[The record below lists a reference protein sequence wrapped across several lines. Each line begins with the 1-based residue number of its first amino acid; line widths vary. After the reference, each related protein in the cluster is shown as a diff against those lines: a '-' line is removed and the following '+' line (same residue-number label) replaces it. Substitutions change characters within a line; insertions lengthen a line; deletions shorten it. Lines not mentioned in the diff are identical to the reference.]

1 MADPKNPLTQKN
13 QGLTGRKTRSKNE
26 DLSTFVYGKVPP
38 QAIPLEEAV
47 LGALLIDKDALTSVL
62 DILQPE
68 SFYLDAHQLIY
79 RAMLRLFE
87 RSQPIDLLTVTEELK
102 KTAHLEA
109 IGGPYYLVELTNK
122 VASSANIEYHGR
134 LIAQKFIQR
143 ELIRVSNDIIKNAYE
158 DTTDVFDLLDDAEQ
172 GLFSIAEKNM
182 SRSYDTM
189 SSLAAKTLKQME
201 ELKGKED
208 GLTGV
213 PTGFIDLDRLTS
225 GWQPSD
231 LIIMAARPGMGK
243 TSLVLSIAKN
253 ASLDYQK
260 GVAVFSLEMASIQLA
275 QRMISMESEVPLHKM
290 RNGQLDEDE
299 WKRLKEAIERISD
312 APVYIDDTPGINI
325 FELRAKCRRMKLQY
339 DIQLIIIDYLQL
351 MSGGGEGSKG
361 GNREQEVSAI
371 SRALKGLAKELNV
384 PVIALSQ
391 LSRAVE
397 TRGGSKRPQLS
408 DLRESGCL
416 TGDAR
421 LQDAHTGRFYTI
433 KELAEREVQE
443 PLWVVSL
450 SEDYKLK
457 PFKLVKAFS
466 SGQKQVFELRTRTGR
481 SIKASANHPFLK
493 LEGWKALDELVVG
506 DKIAVPTKISIE
518 KPSNI
523 LGDEELILLAHLI
536 GDGCILPKQPYHYT
550 SADTENLE
558 VVSTTAENLF
568 GIKGRHVQQ
577 GNWAHIYLPS
587 PFRLTHGKK
596 HPITSWY
603 ERLGIDRVRSYQK
616 RIPSG
621 VFECDDAKIALFLHH
636 LWSTDGNLSEK
647 TLEGRKAGA
656 AIYYASSSPVLAW
669 QVQHLLC
676 RLGIRSS
683 IYTIAQG
690 KHRDMHQVSVQGVD
704 NQLKFLETVGCFGE
718 RGKIIP
724 QLIQNLQQITDNPNY
739 GVLPKESWDL
749 LIYPAMQRQGFSYR
763 NLFDALDLSY
773 SGSIKNN
780 GVSTA
785 RLKRINQV
793 LQDQELEK
801 HIQSDVLWDE
811 IMSITPLGVE
821 EVYDATIEE
830 SHNFVANDIVVHNSI
845 EQDADMVTF
854 IYRPEYYQILEDE
867 QGQSLKGIA
876 EIIIAKN
883 RHGAQDT
890 VRLKFTGEF
899 ARFSNLDDPDFG
911 SFPSDVFNNPLPT
924 NIITMPSRFNDEED
938 IPF

>member
-1 MADPKNPLTQKN
+1 MADSKDPSIKKNA
-13 QGLTGRKTRSKNE
+13 GFTGRKPRPKGE
-26 DLSTFVYGKVPP
+26 ELSSFVFGKVPP

-47 LGALLIDKDALTSVL
+47 LGALMIDKDALTSVL
-62 DILQPE
+62 DILQAE

-122 VASSANIEYHGR
+122 VASSANIEFHGR

-143 ELIRVSNDIIKNAYE
+143 ELIRVSNDIIRNAYE

-189 SSLAAKTLKQME
+189 SSLAAKALKQIE

-213 PTGFIDLDRLTS
+213 PTGFTDLDRITS

-231 LIIMAARPGMGK
+231 LVIMAARPGMGK
-243 TSLVLSIAKN
+243 TSLVLSLAKN
-253 ASLDYQK
+253 AAVEYQK
-260 GVAVFSLEMASIQLA
+260 GVAIFSLEMASIQLA
-275 QRMISMESEVPLHKM
+275 QRLISMESEVPLQKM
-290 RNGQLDEDE
+290 RNGQLEEDE

-339 DIQLIIIDYLQL
+339 NIQLIIIDYLQL
-351 MSGGGEGSKG
+351 MSGGGEAGK

-371 SRALKGLAKELNV
+371 SRALKGLAKELSV

-421 LQDAHTGRFYTI
+421 LQEAHTGQFYTI
-433 KELAEREVQE
+433 KDLAERPEQE
-443 PLWVVSL
+443 PVWVVSM
-450 SEDYKLK
+450 DKNYQLK
-457 PFKLVKAFS
+457 PFKLLRAFS
-466 SGQKQVFELRTRTGR
+466 SGQKQVFELVTRTGR
-481 SIKASANHPFLK
+481 KIKASANHPFLK
-493 LEGWKALDELVVG
+493 FEGWASLENLKVG
-506 DKIAVPTKISIE
+506 DRIAVP
-518 KPSNI
+518 
-523 LGDEELILLAHLI
+523 DLIN
-536 GDGCILPKQPYHYT
+536 
-550 SADTENLE
+550 E
-558 VVSTTAENLF
+558 
-568 GIKGRHVQQ
+568 
-577 GNWAHIYLPS
+577 
-587 PFRLTHGKK
+587 
-596 HPITSWY
+596 
-603 ERLGIDRVRSYQK
+603 
-616 RIPSG
+616 
-621 VFECDDAKIALFLHH
+621 
-636 LWSTDGNLSEK
+636 
-647 TLEGRKAGA
+647 
-656 AIYYASSSPVLAW
+656 
-669 QVQHLLC
+669 
-676 RLGIRSS
+676 
-683 IYTIAQG
+683 
-690 KHRDMHQVSVQGVD
+690 
-704 NQLKFLETVGCFGE
+704 
-718 RGKIIP
+718 
-724 QLIQNLQQITDNPNY
+724 ITDNPALENPI
-739 GVLPKESWDL
+739 PKNT
-749 LIYPAMQRQGFSYR
+749 I
-763 NLFDALDLSY
+763 
-773 SGSIKNN
+773 
-780 GVSTA
+780 
-785 RLKRINQV
+785 
-793 LQDQELEK
+793 
-801 HIQSDVLWDE
+801 WDE
-811 IMSITPLGVE
+811 ILAINSLEVE

-830 SHNFVANDIVVHNSI
+830 SHNFVANDIIVHNSI

-911 SFPSDVFNNPLPT
+911 SFPSDVFTNALPNT
-924 NIITMPSRFNDEED
+924 IITMPSRFNDEED